1 MKTAILSNPQP
12 IKVLITKMRFGLIR
26 DMFEQDEQK
35 LCVIQYELL
44 AEKYLKVAPKVT
56 LQEDG
61 STITTQEEQEFAFLT
76 PVLFDT
82 ATFTIPYQFYLLIES
97 YRVEPTEEKLEMINA
112 GLEQFPFE
120 HSLAGFILNV
130 TSIS

>member
-1 MKTAILSNPQP
+1 MKTAILSNPQS
-12 IKVLITKMRFGLIR
+12 IKVLITKMRFSLVR

-44 AEKYLKVAPKVT
+44 AEKYLKLAPLET
-56 LQEDG
+56 PQEDG
-61 STITTQEEQEFAFLT
+61 TTVTTQEEQEFSFLT

-82 ATFTIPYQFYLLIES
+82 ATFTIPYNFYLLIES
-97 YRVEPTEEKLEMINA
+97 YRVEPTPEKLAMINA

-120 HSLAGFILNV
+120 HSLAGFVLNV
-130 TSIS
+130 SSIA

>member
-1 MKTAILSNPQP
+1 MKTAILNNPQP

-44 AEKYLKVAPKVT
+44 AEKYLKVVPKVT
-56 LQEDG
+56 AQEDG
-61 STITTQEEQEFAFLT
+61 TIVTNQEEQEFPFLT

-97 YRVEPTEEKLEMINA
+97 YRVDPTPEKLAMINV
-112 GLEQFPFE
+112 GLEQFPFQ
-120 HSLAGFILNV
+120 HSLEGFVLNV
-130 TSIS
+130 SSIA

>member
-1 MKTAILSNPQP
+1 MKTAILSNPQA
-12 IKVLITKMRFGLIR
+12 IKVLITKMRFSLVR

-44 AEKYLKVAPKVT
+44 AEKYLKLAPLET
-56 LQEDG
+56 PQEDG
-61 STITTQEEQEFAFLT
+61 TTVTTQEEQEFSFLT

-82 ATFTIPYQFYLLIES
+82 ATFTIPYNFYLLIES
-97 YRVEPTEEKLEMINA
+97 YRVEPTPEKLAMINA

-120 HSLAGFILNV
+120 HSLAGFVLNV
-130 TSIS
+130 SSIA